1 MTMKYYEIPHTN
13 MRQSAVIQGCMRFKG
28 MSSTEVEQIVNL
40 CLENGINSFDHAD
53 VYGTAG
59 MRGECEQ
66 LFGQVLKENPGL
78 RDKVYIQSKC
88 GICKSEQDYY
98 DFSKEHILEAVD
110 GILTRLQTEYLDAL
124 LLHRP
129 DTLMEPE
136 EVADAFET
144 LHKTGKV
151 RYFGVSNMN
160 PGQVEL
166 LDRAVDAPLVFNQ
179 LQLSIAHCPMIDTGL
194 SVNNR
199 IPQAVDYE
207 GGILEYSRL
216 KAMTIQA
223 WSPFQK
229 GLFEGPFLTDRET
242 YGELNAYIDQLAEK
256 NNVTN
261 TAIAVAWILR
271 HPAHMQ
277 VILGTTNQKRI
288 ADACQGADITLTRE
302 EWYTLYAKAGK
313 RIL

>member
-1 MTMKYYEIPHTN
+1 MKYYEIPHTN

-144 LHKTGKV
+144 LHKAGKV

-229 GLFEGPFLTDRET
+229 GLFEGPVLTDWET

-256 NNVTN
+256 YNVTN

>member
-28 MSSTEVEQIVNL
+28 MSSTEVERIVNL

-144 LHKTGKV
+144 LHKAGKV

-199 IPQAVDYE
+199 ISQAVDYE

-256 NNVTN
+256 YNVTN

>member
-1 MTMKYYEIPHTN
+1 MKYYEIPHTN

-144 LHKTGKV
+144 LHKAGKV

-229 GLFEGPFLTDRET
+229 GLFEGPFLTDWET

-256 NNVTN
+256 YNVTN

>member
-1 MTMKYYEIPHTN
+1 
-13 MRQSAVIQGCMRFKG
+13 
-28 MSSTEVEQIVNL
+28 
-40 CLENGINSFDHAD
+40 
-53 VYGTAG
+53 
-59 MRGECEQ
+59 
-66 LFGQVLKENPGL
+66 
-78 RDKVYIQSKC
+78 
-88 GICKSEQDYY
+88 
-98 DFSKEHILEAVD
+98 
-110 GILTRLQTEYLDAL
+110 
-124 LLHRP
+124 
-129 DTLMEPE
+129 
-136 EVADAFET
+136 
-144 LHKTGKV
+144 
-151 RYFGVSNMN
+151 MN

-166 LDRAVDAPLVFNQ
+166 LERAVDAPLVFNQ

-256 NNVTN
+256 YNVKN

-277 VILGTTNQKRI
+277 VILGTTNEKRI

>member
-1 MTMKYYEIPHTN
+1 MKYYEIPHTN

-28 MSSTEVEQIVNL
+28 MSSMEVERIVNL

-98 DFSKEHILEAVD
+98 NFSKEHILEAVD

-144 LHKTGKV
+144 LHKAGKV

-166 LDRAVDAPLVFNQ
+166 LERAVDAPLVFNQ

-256 NNVTN
+256 YNVKN

>member
-1 MTMKYYEIPHTN
+1 MKYYEIPHTN

-144 LHKTGKV
+144 LHKAGKV

-229 GLFEGPFLTDRET
+229 GLFEGPFLTDWET

-256 NNVTN
+256 YNVTN

-313 RIL
+313 RIM

>member
-1 MTMKYYEIPHTN
+1 MKYYEIPHTN

-144 LHKTGKV
+144 LHKAGKV

-229 GLFEGPFLTDRET
+229 GLFEGPFLTDWET

-256 NNVTN
+256 YNVTN

-288 ADACQGADITLTRE
+288 AYACQGADITLTRE

>member
-1 MTMKYYEIPHTN
+1 MKYYEIPHTN

-28 MSSTEVEQIVNL
+28 MSSMEVERIVNL

-144 LHKTGKV
+144 LHKAGKV

-229 GLFEGPFLTDRET
+229 GLFEGPFLTDWET

-256 NNVTN
+256 YNVTN

-271 HPAHMQ
+271 HPAHTQ

>member
-1 MTMKYYEIPHTN
+1 MKYYEIPHTN

-144 LHKTGKV
+144 LHKAGKV

-242 YGELNAYIDQLAEK
+242 YGELNTYIDQLAEK

>member
-1 MTMKYYEIPHTN
+1 MKYYEIPHTN

-110 GILTRLQTEYLDAL
+110 GILTRLQTGYLDVL

-144 LHKTGKV
+144 LHKAGKV

-166 LDRAVDAPLVFNQ
+166 LERAVDAPLVFNQ

-256 NNVTN
+256 YNVKN

-277 VILGTTNQKRI
+277 VILGTTNEKRI
-288 ADACQGADITLTRE
+288 ADACQGADIILTRE

>member
-1 MTMKYYEIPHTN
+1 MKYYEIPHTN

-28 MSSTEVEQIVNL
+28 MSSTEVERIVNL

-98 DFSKEHILEAVD
+98 NFSKEHILEAVD

-144 LHKTGKV
+144 LHKAGKV

-229 GLFEGPFLTDRET
+229 GLFEGPFLTDWET

-256 NNVTN
+256 YNVTN

>member
-1 MTMKYYEIPHTN
+1 MKYYEIPHTN

-28 MSSTEVEQIVNL
+28 MSSTEVERIVNL

-110 GILTRLQTEYLDAL
+110 GILTRLQTGYLDVL

-144 LHKTGKV
+144 LHKAGKV

-256 NNVTN
+256 YNVTN

-288 ADACQGADITLTRE
+288 ADACQGADIILTRE